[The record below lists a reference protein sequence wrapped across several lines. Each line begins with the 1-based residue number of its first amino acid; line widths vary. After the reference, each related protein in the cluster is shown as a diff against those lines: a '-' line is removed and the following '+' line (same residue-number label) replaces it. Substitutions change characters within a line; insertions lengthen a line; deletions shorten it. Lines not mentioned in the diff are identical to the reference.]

1 MGAGE
6 SGAIDKSHQT
16 PEGSPNFPTNHS
28 TPWAGAKQWRGIN
41 ICNWEK
47 VGQET
52 VSKPHKWV
60 TSPPDNK
67 WARNRLHQFGAVGD
81 RGQDG
86 EGVPLG
92 VYWYR
97 RWTPGRKK
105 GCGGF

>member
-6 SGAIDKSHQT
+6 SGVIDKSHQA

-28 TPWAGAKQWRGIN
+28 TPWAGVKQWRGIN

-67 WARNRLHQFGAVGD
+67 WARNRLHQFSAVGD
-81 RGQDG
+81 GGHDG

-97 RWTPGRKK
+97 RWAPGRMK